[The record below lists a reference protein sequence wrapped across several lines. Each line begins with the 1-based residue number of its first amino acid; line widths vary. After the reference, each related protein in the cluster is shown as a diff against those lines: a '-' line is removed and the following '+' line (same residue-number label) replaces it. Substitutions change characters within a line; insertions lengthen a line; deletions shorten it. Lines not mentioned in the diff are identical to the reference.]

1 VLRFVLP
8 SSLLPEALLQLAE
21 ALLPFGL
28 QRLLRRLRFVLRALV
43 LRSGLRAV
51 VRLRLL
57 VRSRASRPL

>member
-1 VLRFVLP
+1 MLRFVLP

-21 ALLPFGL
+21 EVLPFVL
-28 QRLLRRLRFVLRALV
+28 RRLLRRLRFVLRTVV

-57 VRSRASRPL
+57 V